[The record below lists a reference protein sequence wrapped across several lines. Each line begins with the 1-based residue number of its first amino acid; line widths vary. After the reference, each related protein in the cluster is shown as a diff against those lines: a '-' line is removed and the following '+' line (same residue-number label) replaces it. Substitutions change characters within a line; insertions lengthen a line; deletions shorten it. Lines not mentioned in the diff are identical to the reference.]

1 MHAQSGTA
9 VLTAKERGQRG
20 RRHSPSSSW
29 RRQRPCSSVRP
40 AKAMAR
46 QPASPIWA
54 AALWPATWPAPRR
67 CSYPAWLGSNFP
79 APGAS
84 GAGAQSTGLGRSRG
98 DTGEEVAESAD
109 IDLGG
114 PKDRAR
120 AWRRMRERERERPQ
134 GRDKVQSAFGES
146 KRWVVFFLKLAMGGV
161 GVSCA
166 CVILFSFSFLFSFF
180 IFNNTTYKPI
190 CMYSL
195 RSKL

>member
-20 RRHSPSSSW
+20 RRHSPSSRW

-54 AALWPATWPAPRR
+54 AALWPATRPAPRR

-120 AWRRMRERERERPQ
+120 AWRRMRERERPQ

-146 KRWVVFFLKLAMGGV
+146 KRWGGV
-161 GVSCA
+161 FSETSDGWCWCLV
-166 CVILFSFSFLFSFF
+166 CVRYSIFLFFSFF
-180 IFNNTTYKPI
+180 LFHF
-190 CMYSL
+190 
-195 RSKL
+195 